1 MARRREREPIRRH
14 PNRPNRWQVRYR
26 DPDGRQ
32 RSKNFARRK
41 EAEAFLDAVR
51 TDLRRGE
58 YVYPFAGRQTFASY
72 AATWKTLRENSDLKP
87 STLERDRDYLNLML
101 LTFGKRQ
108 VKTIKPTEIEVW
120 LSTLECASSTRAK
133 ALQKLRGILEL
144 ARKDGAF
151 KVNPA
156 SDVKPPKIVY
166 DRVGRA
172 LTDDELHAII
182 EAAEVVNE
190 DQALIVWLMVRCGM
204 RIGEATAI
212 KRSDIDFDEGTIRI
226 ERTLTKDGRES
237 AVKGRN
243 RADEGRTIPMSDD
256 VERRVRRHLA
266 AQTVTPLDGRLV
278 TSPRGKPIRYDN
290 WRRRVWYG
298 IVELAGVGDVHA
310 HDLRHTCATR
320 LFVVDRWTPGEVQA
334 FLGHKDPR
342 VTLAIYT
349 HIDADQLPKP
359 TPMWTLSGHLGT

>member
-14 PNRPNRWQVRYR
+14 PERPNRWQVRYR

-32 RSKNFARRK
+32 RSRNFARRK
-41 EAEAFLDAVR
+41 DAEAFLDAVR

-58 YVYPFAGRQTFASY
+58 YVYPVAGRQTFASY

-101 LTFGKRQ
+101 PTFGKRQ

-120 LSTLECASSTRAK
+120 ISTLEYASSTRAK

-172 LTDDELHAII
+172 LTDDEIHAII

-204 RIGEATAI
+204 RIGEATAL

-256 VERRVRRHLA
+256 VERRARQHLA
-266 AQTVTPLDGRLV
+266 AQTVAPLDGRLV